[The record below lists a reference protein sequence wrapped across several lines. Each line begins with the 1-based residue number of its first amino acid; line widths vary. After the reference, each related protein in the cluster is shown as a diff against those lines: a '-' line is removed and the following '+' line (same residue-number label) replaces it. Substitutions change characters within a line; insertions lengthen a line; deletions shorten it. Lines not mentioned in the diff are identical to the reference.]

1 MVIQISDV
9 ACFTWILGGN
19 NVPRT
24 HVLLAAFLLVAGT
37 LWLMARL
44 TQSSIRSLPPGPK
57 GLPFIG
63 DILHIA
69 DQQWLASPQRRDDY
83 GDTPCH

>member
-1 MVIQISDV
+1 MVIQIPEV

-19 NVPRT
+19 NAPKT
-24 HVLLAAFLLVAGT
+24 HLLLAAFLLVAGT

-44 TQSSIRSLPPGPK
+44 TQISIRSLPPGPK

-63 DILHIA
+63 DVLHIA

-83 GDTPCH
+83 GDTACH

>member
-1 MVIQISDV
+1 MVIQISEV

-19 NVPRT
+19 NVPKT
-24 HVLLAAFLLVAGT
+24 HFLLAAFLLVAGT